1 MNVFIIGLRL
11 VHILGGVFW
20 VGSAMMNAFFLTP
33 AVAATGQAG
42 QQMMG
47 HMITKGKMSVR
58 LTVAAV
64 LTVLAG
70 AILYWIDSGGLT
82 SSWTS
87 SATGLGFGIGGLFAL
102 VGLVTGAMVGMNASK
117 MGHIAASAQGK
128 PSAEQLAQMQTAQ
141 KRMALASKISTIALI
156 IALVCMATA
165 RYWVA

>member
-33 AVAATGQAG
+33 AGAATGEAG
-42 QQMMG
+42 QRMMG

-102 VGLVTGAMVGMNASK
+102 VGLVTGAMVGVNASK
-117 MGHIAASAQGK
+117 IGQIAASAQGK
-128 PSAEQLAQMQTAQ
+128 PSAEQLSQMQAAQ
-141 KRMALASKISTIALI
+141 KRMAIASKISTVALI
-156 IALVCMATA
+156 IALICMATA

>member
-33 AVAATGQAG
+33 AVAATGEAG
-42 QQMMG
+42 QRMMG

-102 VGLVTGAMVGMNASK
+102 VGLVTGAMVGVNASK
-117 MGHIAASAQGK
+117 IGQIAASAQGK
-128 PSAEQLAQMQTAQ
+128 PSAEQLSQMQAAQ
-141 KRMALASKISTIALI
+141 KRMALASKISTVALI

-165 RYWVA
+165 RYWIA